1 MRHVVRIFHAIG
13 ILALKLS
20 GFRIERQGGVKLKL
34 TSFGTEPGRIY
45 AGSHFQRFLLPFA
58 LICFAIK
65 YGICDNNMYDGL
77 DTNVIEYRALV

>member
-1 MRHVVRIFHAIG
+1 MRHVVCIFHAIG

-34 TSFGTEPGRIY
+34 TTFGTEPGRIY
-45 AGSHFQRFLLPFA
+45 GGSHFQRFLLPVA